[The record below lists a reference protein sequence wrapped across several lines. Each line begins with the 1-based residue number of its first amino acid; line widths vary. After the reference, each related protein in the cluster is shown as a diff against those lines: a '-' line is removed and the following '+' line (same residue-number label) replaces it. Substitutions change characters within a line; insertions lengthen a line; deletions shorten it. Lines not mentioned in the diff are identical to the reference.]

1 MTQKIAT
8 TQQVDS
14 HGKPYKRGAVLFLIL
29 LATFAGA
36 LMQTSLGTAL
46 PTLMADFNI
55 NLSTAQ
61 QATTWFLLANGMM
74 VPLSAYLSTKISTK
88 WLHVA
93 AYAILLAGI
102 LMTYLTPS
110 DNDYWLVFI
119 AGRILAAI
127 AVGIM
132 MPLMQIVILNMFG
145 EKERAVAMG
154 LSGLVVGMAPAL
166 GPTLSG
172 WILEKN
178 HVLFGLTISNSWR
191 TIFVLPLIVIV
202 IALVLSPFLMKDI
215 IPNKPIKLDIAS
227 LILSVVGFGLFLW
240 GFTNV
245 SSDGWTA
252 LSTVI
257 LPIVGGVVLL
267 AIFALRQLQLK
278 EPFLDIRVFK
288 SKDFTIATIS
298 LMLVTMAM
306 YGVEMML
313 PTYLQ
318 NVHGL
323 SPLNS
328 GLTLLAGALM
338 LGVMSPISGI
348 LYNKVGIK
356 LLAIVGF
363 IILAIGTIPF
373 VFLTATTPS
382 SLIVVLYAVR
392 MFGVA
397 ILMMPLT
404 TSAMSALPTE
414 KATHGTA
421 ANNTLRQVSSSI
433 VVALLTSITQN
444 IINNNT
450 PSKALK
456 IANPIAYANKV
467 IEASMDGFR
476 VSFAVG
482 LGFAIVGIFF
492 VLLMKNKNKVVAGGG
507 K

>member
-1 MTQKIAT
+1 
-8 TQQVDS
+8 
-14 HGKPYKRGAVLFLIL
+14 
-29 LATFAGA
+29 
-36 LMQTSLGTAL
+36 
-46 PTLMADFNI
+46 
-55 NLSTAQ
+55 
-61 QATTWFLLANGMM
+61 
-74 VPLSAYLSTKISTK
+74 
-88 WLHVA
+88 
-93 AYAILLAGI
+93 
-102 LMTYLTPS
+102 
-110 DNDYWLVFI
+110 
-119 AGRILAAI
+119 
-127 AVGIM
+127 
-132 MPLMQIVILNMFG
+132 
-145 EKERAVAMG
+145 
-154 LSGLVVGMAPAL
+154 MAPAL

-252 LSTVI
+252 LPTVI
-257 LPIVGGVVLL
+257 LPIVGGVLLL